1 MQSWDDAYNRL
12 LCNDR
17 GMPTSVSEA
26 LRQAEL
32 DSLQLDGFAET
43 AFDDLTRMAAETF
56 DVPMSAITIVDG
68 DRQWFKSRVGIEPS
82 EMPRELAFCAQAI
95 KTPDE
100 LTVVEDTTLDE
111 RFAGSPL
118 VTGEPGLRFYAA
130 APLRL
135 SSGHAIGTVCVL
147 DTKPR
152 KVDRNRMETL
162 RFMADQVVATLEARV
177 ERRKQ

>member
-1 MQSWDDAYNRL
+1 
-12 LCNDR
+12 
-17 GMPTSVSEA
+17 MPTSATEA

-43 AFDDLTRMAAETF
+43 AFDDLTRLAAETF

-68 DRQWFKSRVGIEPS
+68 DRQWFKSRVGIEPRD
-82 EMPRELAFCAQAI
+82 MPRELAFCALAI

-100 LTVVEDTTLDE
+100 LTVVEDTTKDE
-111 RFAGSPL
+111 RFSANPL
-118 VTGEPGLRFYAA
+118 VTGEPRLRFYAA

-135 SSGHAIGTVCVL
+135 SSGQAIGTVCVL

-152 KVDRNRMETL
+152 KVDRNRLETL
-162 RFMADQVVATLEARV
+162 KFMADQVVSTLEGRI
-177 ERRKQ
+177 RPDKR